1 MQVFSIHLAYQL
13 MIIDLKLDLPRSTPP
28 PSSSLPLRT
37 LANFSLLRSVLT
49 LLCLLIP
56 SFLPKDF
63 GVVDPTSCD
72 GMLDKFEELDDDD
85 TWVLARNGKT
95 DAGFVVAVVGVEG
108 AELDKWSEDSN
119 CRGSGHQ
126 SCK

>member
-1 MQVFSIHLAYQL
+1 
-13 MIIDLKLDLPRSTPP
+13 MIVDIKLDLPRSTPP

-56 SFLPKDF
+56 SFLPNDF
-63 GVVDPTSCD
+63 GVVVPASFD
-72 GMLDKFEELDDDD
+72 GILDKFEELDDDD
-85 TWVLARNGKT
+85 TWVLARNGNT

-108 AELDKWSEDSN
+108 AELDK
-119 CRGSGHQ
+119 
-126 SCK
+126 